1 MTGGRTWLLLPTAAQ
16 RAMHAGKIHADRVA
30 FVAGLA
36 GTILLCGTYAAI
48 ISNRA
53 FPLTEGW
60 WSVFAK
66 YINEGKEPYLDFELL
81 TTPAYAWLIAGVTAV
96 FGYDI
101 IVLRVLGVLLFV
113 AVAAVVVS
121 ALHATL

>member
-1 MTGGRTWLLLPTAAQ
+1 M
-16 RAMHAGKIHADRVA
+16 A

-101 IVLRVLGVLLFV
+101 IVLRVLGVLLYRCRRGRRL
-113 AVAAVVVS
+113 S